1 MDIFTGTFLG
11 IIQGLTEFLPIS
23 SSGHLVLFQ
32 NLFGRKEP
40 ELLFD
45 VGLHVG
51 TLLAVCLFL
60 RKDLQLILKESWQAS
75 LAFFDDRE
83 AFKQLSSR
91 PHPRLAFW
99 VVIGTLPTVFIGLTF
114 RSYLEGLFASLDT
127 VGIMLIFTGLI
138 LMISR
143 FLPKQYTSRTHVGL
157 WIALLVGFSQG
168 LAIIPGISRSG
179 TTIISGLILGLD
191 RDLAARFS
199 FLLSIPAIIGA
210 LLLQV
215 FSEGLDGQ
223 GFWTLFLGFLASA
236 VVGFIAL
243 KILFNMVRKGN
254 LYLFS
259 PYCCA
264 LGLIIILFL

>member
-1 MDIFTGTFLG
+1 MDIFTGIFLG

-32 NLFGRKEP
+32 NLLGFKEP

-45 VGLHVG
+45 VGLHFG

-60 RKDLQLILKESWQAS
+60 RKDLHLMIKESWQTS
-75 LAFFDDRE
+75 LAFFHDRKT
-83 AFKQLSSR
+83 FTQLSSR
-91 PHPRLAFW
+91 PHTLLAFW
-99 VVIGTLPTVFIGLTF
+99 VVIGTMPTVFIGLTF
-114 RSYLEGLFASLDT
+114 RSYIKLLFASLNT

-138 LMISR
+138 LIISR
-143 FLPKQYTSRTHVGL
+143 FLPREYNSRKSVGL
-157 WIALLVGFSQG
+157 WVALLVGFAQG

-179 TTIISGLILGLD
+179 TTIICGLILGLD

-210 LLLQV
+210 LLLQI
-215 FSEGLDGQ
+215 FSEGIKGV
-223 GFWTLFLGFLASA
+223 GFGTLFLGFLASA
-236 VVGFIAL
+236 IVGFIAI
-243 KILFNMVRKGN
+243 KILVNMVRKGN
-254 LYLFS
+254 LYLFT